1 VRRTLSLVYEDG
13 RTAHM
18 PLKTIRLELARSKE
32 FPEGNADNAYI
43 LKAPLSP
50 DGHLDV
56 DAWRT
61 KRDLCTVRRFWNGK
75 EEERGL
81 LIHTRGRWA
90 FSYVPDDDAD
100 DEPIFRLDKHVF
112 RPGEYVSIT
121 EHDGVERTFRV
132 ASVT

>member
-1 VRRTLSLVYEDG
+1 MS
-13 RTAHM
+13 
-18 PLKTIRLELARSKE
+18 LKTIRLELARSKE
-32 FPEGNADNAYI
+32 FPDGNGDYGYT
-43 LKAPLSP
+43 LRAPLLA

-81 LIHTRGRWA
+81 LIHTAGRRWA
-90 FSYVPDDDAD
+90 FSYVPGDDAD
-100 DEPIFRLDKHVF
+100 DEPIFRLDSHVF
-112 RPGEYVSIT
+112 RPGEYLSIT
-121 EHDGVERTFRV
+121 EHDGIERTFRV